1 MPFTLTMPKLSP
13 TMNEGT
19 ITAWHKAVGDHVA
32 DGDLV
37 IEVATDKATVEH
49 TALDEGYLRQILVE
63 AGGEARV
70 NQPIAIF
77 TEKKD
82 ESIEGYK
89 PEGVTPSA
97 EDTLTVDD
105 QAGEPV
111 SEGNG
116 GGEPAARPQPARAA
130 ASGAALALPSFVP
143 EPPLLD
149 YKHSTGG
156 SRPGERLRASP
167 LARRLA
173 AERGLDIN
181 TVEGTGPRGRVM
193 VRDLELAQPSG
204 VVVFSSKRGPTA
216 APGSYEEIGMS
227 PMRKAI
233 ANRLQEA
240 KTFIPHFY
248 TEQEI
253 DATPMTE
260 LRTQLKAGGV
270 KVTFNDFVMRGCALA
285 LRQHPVINSGF
296 NTETQSIV
304 QYNTIDISVAVSI
317 GGGLITPIVRHAD
330 YKNIGDLSVEVKSL
344 AGRAREGKLEPHEY
358 RGGSFTVSNLGM
370 YGISSFS
377 AIINP
382 PQGAILA
389 VGGISDVP
397 VVKDGAIVPGRVMTC
412 TLSADHRVIDGA
424 AAADFLRTLKGLLEK
439 PALLIV

>member
-32 DGDLV
+32 AGDLI

-49 TALDEGYLRQILVE
+49 SALDEGYLRQILVE
-63 AGGEARV
+63 AGGEACV

-89 PEGVTPSA
+89 PEGVMPA
-97 EDTLTVDD
+97 EEALTVDD
-105 QAGEPV
+105 QAGEPLA
-111 SEGNG
+111 EGNG
-116 GGEPAARPQPARAA
+116 SGDGEPAPRPKAAVAPA
-130 ASGAALALPSFVP
+130 GAALALPSFVP

-149 YKHSTGG
+149 YKHSKGG
-156 SRPGERLRASP
+156 ARPGDRLRASP

-173 AERGLDIN
+173 EERGLDIN
-181 TVEGTGPRGRVM
+181 TVKGTGPRGRV
-193 VRDLELAQPSG
+193 VARDLEMAQPSG
-204 VVVFSSKRGPTA
+204 VVAFSSNA
-216 APGSYEEIGMS
+216 APEEVPGSYEEIAMS

-233 ANRLQEA
+233 ASRLQEA

-248 TEQEI
+248 TVQEI
-253 DATPMTE
+253 DAVPMAE
-260 LRTQLKAGGV
+260 LRAQLKSGGV
-270 KVTFNDFVMRGCALA
+270 KVTFNDFVMRACALA
-285 LRQHPVINSGF
+285 LRDHPVINSGF
-296 NTETQSIV
+296 NTDTQSIV
-304 QYNTIDISVAVSI
+304 QYNTIDISVAVSVD
-317 GGGLITPIVRHAD
+317 GGLITPIVRHAD

-344 AGRAREGKLEPHEY
+344 AGRARDGKLEPHEY

-370 YGISSFS
+370 YGITSFS

-389 VGGISDVP
+389 VGGISEVP
-397 VVKDGAIVPGRVMTC
+397 VVKDGAIVPGKVMTC